1 VTLNDIIAQEVA
13 AALNAS
19 IRGDYLYFEKVIEL
33 SSSYDPL
40 SLLSPGMLPD
50 SPDFFGRTK
59 NFSQIHNFKI
69 YNNEEDQDK

>member
-1 VTLNDIIAQEVA
+1 VTCFDKKFSQEVA

-40 SLLSPGMLPD
+40 SLLSPGTMR
-50 SPDFFGRTK
+50 RTRT
-59 NFSQIHNFKI
+59 SDTQ
-69 YNNEEDQDK
+69 